1 MSLLSSVT
9 KPKAVRRAKRITKSA
24 AMVMYKKQLSRF
36 HKNKAGKDII
46 ITQRNVVIGTDD
58 SWFNAQEID
67 RNPSWVQVPDARY
80 VWSSRDLGSEVAVIS
95 KQFRLSS
102 RRSIRN
108 ASLFLSVDNYAI
120 VLINGEFVV
129 YDTPQAT
136 VSFFNPGRTFNV
148 RSLLRRGANDIVII
162 AFNFGGRRTID
173 NPAGV
178 AARLSIRQ
186 S

>member
-1 MSLLSSVT
+1 MRVLKSSIT
-9 KPKAVRRAKRITKSA
+9 KKAVRSVKKITRST
-24 AMVMYKKQLSRF
+24 AMVMYRKQLSRF
-36 HKNKAGKDII
+36 HKNKAGNNII

-58 SWFNAQEID
+58 TWFNAQEID
-67 RNPSWVQVPDARY
+67 RNPAWVQVPDASY
-80 VWSSRDLGSEVAVIS
+80 VWSSRDLGAEVAVVS
-95 KQFRLSS
+95 KQFTLSS
-102 RRSIRN
+102 RRRVRN
-108 ASLFLSVDNYAI
+108 ASLLLSVDNYAI
-120 VLINGEFVV
+120 VLINGRFVV

-136 VSFFNPGRTFNV
+136 VSFFNPGRTFDV
-148 RSLLRRGANDIVII
+148 RRFLRRGQNDIVII

>member
-1 MSLLSSVT
+1 MPLLKSASTKKSVRS
-9 KPKAVRRAKRITKSA
+9 VKRITRST
-24 AMVMYKKQLSRF
+24 AMVMYRKQLSRF
-36 HKNKAGKDII
+36 HKNKAGNNVI

-58 SWFNAQEID
+58 TWFNAQEID
-67 RNPSWVQVPDARY
+67 RNPAWVQVPNARY
-80 VWSSRDLGSEVAVIS
+80 VWSSRDLGAEVAVVS
-95 KQFRLSS
+95 KQFTLSS
-102 RRSIRN
+102 RRRVRN
-108 ASLFLSVDNYAI
+108 ASLLLSVDNYAI
-120 VLINGEFVV
+120 VLINGRFVV

-136 VSFFNPGRTFNV
+136 VSFFNPGRIFDV
-148 RSLLRRGANDIVII
+148 RRFLRRGQNDIVII